1 MPTSIAALRLRI
13 QAPILDSL
21 LVHEPTTQGVP
32 QLFPELRLIWG
43 GTAASPA
50 GSSRPR
56 AALVTC
62 RRFDVMMGH
71 MASPK
76 RSTIY
81 FDPDLHRA
89 LRLKAAA
96 TDRSISDVVN
106 EAVRQTLSEDAADLE
121 MFERRRREPGVDFEE
136 VVLRLRR
143 SGKL

>member
-1 MPTSIAALRLRI
+1 
-13 QAPILDSL
+13 
-21 LVHEPTTQGVP
+21 
-32 QLFPELRLIWG
+32 
-43 GTAASPA
+43 
-50 GSSRPR
+50 
-56 AALVTC
+56 
-62 RRFDVMMGH
+62 
-71 MASPK
+71 

-106 EAVRQTLSEDAADLE
+106 DAVRQTLSEDAADLE
-121 MFERRRREPGVDFEE
+121 VFEKRRREPTLDFEE

>member
-1 MPTSIAALRLRI
+1 
-13 QAPILDSL
+13 
-21 LVHEPTTQGVP
+21 
-32 QLFPELRLIWG
+32 
-43 GTAASPA
+43 
-50 GSSRPR
+50 
-56 AALVTC
+56 
-62 RRFDVMMGH
+62 
-71 MASPK
+71 MATPK

-121 MFERRRREPGVDFEE
+121 IFEKRRREPALDFED